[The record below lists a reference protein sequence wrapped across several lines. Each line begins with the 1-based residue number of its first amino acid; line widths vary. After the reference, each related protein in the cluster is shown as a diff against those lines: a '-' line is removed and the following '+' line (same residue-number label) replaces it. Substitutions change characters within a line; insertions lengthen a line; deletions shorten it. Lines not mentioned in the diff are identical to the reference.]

1 MQLNFACMRKNQKY
15 TREQMYE
22 AIEMCQ
28 REGISPK
35 DYCQQHQIPYPS
47 FQYWLRKYRNEQLNQ
62 HIKSENGFLPVHIE
76 DAANFHSDRLTIRYP
91 NGIQVCCPLNTPVHL
106 LQSLIIS

>member
-1 MQLNFACMRKNQKY
+1 MF
-15 TREQMYE
+15 E
-22 AIEMCQ
+22 AIELCQ

-47 FQYWLRKYRNEQLNQ
+47 FQYWLRKYRNEKLTQ
-62 HIKSENGFLPVHIE
+62 HIKSENGFLPVRIE
-76 DAANFHSDRLTIRYP
+76 DAPQSGSNQLTIEYP
-91 NGIQVCCPLNTPVHL
+91 SGIQVHCPLNTPVQV